1 MALYKRGKAWHTDF
15 AVNGQRFRQSLE
27 TTDWREAQAKE
38 KRLIAQASE
47 GKVSFSTQQFA
58 RLPFAEA
65 LERHL
70 RDRAVRV
77 CHRSHVT
84 ESAHSKP
91 LLEHFGATLL
101 ARIVAGPEPI
111 LSYIRKRKEAGIS
124 NTTVNMEIGIL
135 RRVLKRAKLWHLVE
149 ADVKRLPERHDIGR
163 AIPAD
168 AKMRLLRVAAS
179 RPEWETAYLA
189 SVLAFNTTMRGCEI
203 RGLRWQ
209 DVDLMSHTV
218 VIRRAKTEAGDR
230 VIPLNQDAM
239 EVALRLRE
247 RAQSLLGTDLLPAW
261 YVFPHAEG
269 HTKPDPTKPMSSWRS
284 AWRKIRNAAGL
295 AGLRFHDLRHQAIT
309 ELAESQASDQTIMSI
324 AGHVS
329 PSMLAH
335 YSHVRLEAKRH
346 ALDALSSGRS
356 LTSEASGKAR
366 SYDTKHV
373 TKLGSERGEQSEVI
387 ENMVSAAG
395 FEPATH
401 ALKGHCSTS

>member
-1 MALYKRGKAWHTDF
+1 MALYKRGKTWHTDF
-15 AVNGQRFRQSLE
+15 TVNGQRFRQGLDTS
-27 TTDWREAQAKE
+27 DWREAQSEE
-38 KRLIAQASE
+38 KKLIAQASE
-47 GKVSFSTQQFA
+47 GKLSSTTQQFA

-70 RDRAVRV
+70 VDRALRV

-91 LLEHFGATLL
+91 LREHFGLTLL
-101 ARIVAGPEPI
+101 KRLVSGPEPI
-111 LSYIRKRKEAGIS
+111 LSYIRKRKETGIS
-124 NTTVNMEIGIL
+124 NTTLNMEIGIL
-135 RRVLKRAKLWHLVE
+135 RRTLKRAKLWHLVE
-149 ADVKRLPERHDIGR
+149 VDIKRLPERHDVGR
-163 AIPAD
+163 ALSPD
-168 AKMRLLRVAAS
+168 SKLRLLRVAAS
-179 RPEWETAYLA
+179 RPEWETAFLA

-209 DVDLMSHTV
+209 DVDLMGRMV
-218 VIRRAKTEAGDR
+218 AIRRAKTEAGDR

-239 EVALRLRE
+239 AAVLRLRE
-247 RAQSLLGTDLLPAW
+247 KAQLLFGTDPLPDW

-269 HTKPDPTKPMSSWRS
+269 HMKPDPTKPMSGWRS

-295 AGLRFHDLRHQAIT
+295 PGLRFHDLRHQAIT
-309 ELAESQASDQTIMSI
+309 ELAESHSSDQTIMAI

-346 ALDALSSGRS
+346 ALDALSTKCPITPQVATESG
-356 LTSEASGKAR
+356 
-366 SYDTKHV
+366 YVTKHV
-373 TKLGSERGEQSEVI
+373 TKHEEEREETPEVI
-387 ENMVSAAG
+387 ENLVSAAG

-401 ALKGHCSTS
+401 ALKGHCSTN